1 KEYNI
6 PFTSAMITNRAMGF
20 PGDGRSYNNRY
31 YHFDEITEMKK
42 SGLVEFVSHTKEHTN
57 TNEMTDEKIHEDYRE
72 SMEFMRKWG
81 FNHRLLVFP
90 FGTIANRLIDIA
102 KQYYNYSTTW
112 GGQNIIV
119 KPPFSNY
126 KIGRVPV
133 NQPMSNIKEK
143 IDEAAEAGTWI
154 IFRGHIDQDYPDYQ
168 EDWYREIIEYAQGKN
183 FKFVKLEEGLKH
195 FANVIE
201 IDEDN
206 LISYDGEVYGDKIGA
221 VTHDFNTEIDIDT
234 PLHYFK
240 PYSTTRSLIRGFQ
253 SEGFPGDNEPGIL
266 ETTRLSR
273 TEDLWNFQYFYPL
286 YAQGRN
292 NIYIR
297 YWNRDTNKWT
307 EFKNTSS
314 TGMVLRKDS
323 VNGETPPEDFP
334 QGFSMCQIGGD

>member
-1 KEYNI
+1 
-6 PFTSAMITNRAMGF
+6 
-20 PGDGRSYNNRY
+20 
-31 YHFDEITEMKK
+31 
-42 SGLVEFVSHTKEHTN
+42 
-57 TNEMTDEKIHEDYRE
+57 
-72 SMEFMRKWG
+72 
-81 FNHRLLVFP
+81 
-90 FGTIANRLIDIA
+90 
-102 KQYYNYSTTW
+102 
-112 GGQNIIV
+112 
-119 KPPFSNY
+119 
-126 KIGRVPV
+126 
-133 NQPMSNIKEK
+133 K

-168 EDWYREIIEYAQGKN
+168 GDWYREIIEYAQGKN
-183 FKFVKLEEGLKH
+183 FKFVKLEEGLRH
-195 FANVIE
+195 FANLIE

-221 VTHDFNTEIDIDT
+221 VTHDFNSEIDINT

-266 ETTRLSR
+266 ETTRLSSS
-273 TEDLWNFQYFYPL
+273 EDLWNFQYFYPL

-314 TGMVLRKDS
+314 TGMMLRKDS

-334 QGFSMCQIGGD
+334 QGFSMCQIGGANALGVPNQVAGVLYTYRPSDYDMYWTKQEYKEVYTDNEYVRQYDRDSDSWGDWRKYVTESI